1 MQKRA
6 LCLALSLMMSLSMS
20 TIALAAESDVNLMI
34 DEVALET
41 STTTEETE
49 VAVEEI
55 ATEEVV
61 DVVEVVEEEAGL
73 SLAVDGVS
81 VAIPDTTVVENGIT
95 YISYAIVVRAI
106 YPNAAITWESD
117 CAAIRTDDFEM
128 FIYPAGNYIQVGD
141 RYLWV
146 EDGMKI
152 VDGIIM
158 VPIRTLAEALSAS
171 IQWDAATNTINLI
184 SGANPLA
191 TGEEVYD
198 ADTIYWLS
206 RIINAESGNQTLTGK
221 IAVGNVVLNR
231 VDNSLFPST
240 VYDVIFQKNQF
251 SPTSNGTIYNTP
263 NAQSIV
269 AAKLCLEGATTA
281 ENCLYFVNP
290 VISANS
296 WAARNRTYVQ
306 TIGEHAFFA

>member
-6 LCLALSLMMSLSMS
+6 LCLVLMLMISLSMS

-41 STTTEETE
+41 STTIEVEEVATEEVEE
-49 VAVEEI
+49 VEVEEI
-55 ATEEVV
+55 AEEPA
-61 DVVEVVEEEAGL
+61 EESTGL
-73 SLAVDGVS
+73 LIDGAF
-81 VAIPDTTVVENGIT
+81 VAIPDTTIVENGIT
-95 YISYAIVVRAI
+95 YISYVSVVRAI
-106 YPNAAITWESD
+106 YPDATIAWESD
-117 CAAIRTDDFEM
+117 CAAVRADDFEM

-146 EDGMKI
+146 EDGIKI
-152 VDGIIM
+152 ADGIIL
-158 VPIRTLAEALSAS
+158 VPIRTLAEALGAS
-171 IQWDAATNTINLI
+171 ITWDGITNTTSIT
-184 SGANPLA
+184 SGENPLA
-191 TGEEVYD
+191 SGAEVYSED
-198 ADTIYWLS
+198 VIYWLS
-206 RIINAESGNQTLTGK
+206 RIINAESGNQTLSGK

-263 NAQSIV
+263 NAQSII